1 MFDRELISE
10 NSLKVSMVVYL
21 IAITPLYFW
30 IKGPIGSIGTIQS
43 SVAGIGLLLPSI
55 VVVPLL
61 SGYIK
66 RRTRAMFRKEASD
79 REQAS
84 EQSENTLEIDV

>member
-10 NSLKVSMVVYL
+10 NSLKVSMVAYL

-30 IKGPIGSIGTIQS
+30 IKGPVGTIGTIQS

-79 REQAS
+79 QEQT
-84 EQSENTLEIDV
+84 EDTLEIDV